1 MRAGGQE
8 ERQRAAGG
16 GMITG
21 GDGVEIDATEF
32 QICLGGAVSEI
43 SGIAVPRP
51 LGGSLT
57 CHFRHAGLYEAP
69 PSRAPFSFK
78 NMYRACWSRFWGAR
92 LGSSHAG

>member
-16 GMITG
+16 GVITG

-43 SGIAVPRP
+43 SGHCGAAASRGISYLP
-51 LGGSLT
+51 LQT
-57 CHFRHAGLYEAP
+57 C
-69 PSRAPFSFK
+69 
-78 NMYRACWSRFWGAR
+78 WVV
-92 LGSSHAG
+92 